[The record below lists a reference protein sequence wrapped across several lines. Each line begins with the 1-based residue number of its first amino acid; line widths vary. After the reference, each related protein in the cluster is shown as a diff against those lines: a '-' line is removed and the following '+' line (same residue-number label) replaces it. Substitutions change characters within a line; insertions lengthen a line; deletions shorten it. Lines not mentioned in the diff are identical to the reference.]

1 MSYKLKFDLI
11 KDLPARQRGFGFEKL
26 LNEIFDERH
35 VLITN
40 SYRTAENSQQI
51 DGAIEIN
58 GKIFLLEAK
67 WEKSET
73 LAASKLYSFLGKINS
88 KLEGTLGIFISYN
101 TLSEN
106 FITSV
111 RQGLKQNCIIIHGG
125 DNIRDI
131 IECNLNIEEFV
142 WYCYRESSTKGR
154 VDISTSEFTSRP
166 QKIFIYKNV
175 SPIISPILSTPDYWN
190 NIYNDLTDQTSVGVF
205 TSNLLTYYKKDS
217 EIPRKIIGIIPSLEF
232 TSLELEKLEIL
243 IKISL
248 VEERKSLENELIKKL
263 KGPYW
268 HEYAKKHITSI
279 LPEIRSIE
287 SVDKSEIIN
296 NVTSNF
302 EDDWE
307 VENQA
312 ARVLDKISS
321 NFTLD
326 DEKLIARKFLE
337 IYVNKSRRDK
347 FEQKQFASKIFNL
360 LKSKEIDLFELFKGE
375 IINNLLELKKFETIW
390 LNREIETKETI
401 KPSLINRILHKYHDL
416 FDGIESEQIKDFL
429 SGEYDKL

>member
-1 MSYKLKFDLI
+1 MSYKPKFDLI
-11 KDLPARQRGFGFEKL
+11 KDLDPRQRGFGFEKL
-26 LNEIFDERH
+26 LNEIFDERD
-35 VLITN
+35 VLIN
-40 SYRTAENSQQI
+40 SSYRTAENSQQI

-106 FITSV
+106 FINSV
-111 RQGLKQNCIIIHGG
+111 REGLKQNCIIIHGG

-166 QKIFIYKNV
+166 QKIFIYKNPP
-175 SPIISPILSTPDYWN
+175 PIISPILTTPDYWN
-190 NIYNDLTDQTSVGVF
+190 NIYDDLTDQTSVGAF
-205 TSNLLTYYKKDS
+205 TSNLLTYYIKNA

-232 TSLELEKLEIL
+232 TSLETEKLEIL
-243 IKISL
+243 VKTIL
-248 VEERKSLENELIKKL
+248 VEERESLENELIKKF

-279 LPEIRSIE
+279 LPEIRSIG
-287 SVDKSEIIN
+287 SVDKFEIIN

-326 DEKLIARKFLE
+326 DEKFIASRFLE
-337 IYVNKSRRDK
+337 IYVNTSRRPK
-347 FEQKQFASKIFNL
+347 FEQKQFASKIFEL
-360 LKSKEIDLFELFKGE
+360 LKNKGVNLFELFKVE
-375 IINNLLELKKFETIW
+375 IINNLIELKKFQTIW
-390 LNREIETKETI
+390 LDREMETKETI
-401 KPSLINRILHKYHDL
+401 KPSLINRILYKYRDL
-416 FDGIESEQIKDFL
+416 FDDIEPAEIKAIL
-429 SGEYDKL
+429 SDEYDKI